1 MNKVIMVFAVL
12 AMVCTVG
19 CGGGPEK
26 EYEAL
31 RREFW
36 TIIAKGE
43 EPGKVLEV
51 DMQKFRAASPE
62 EQKKLLESAKE
73 DLDVMKRLRK

>member
-1 MNKVIMVFAVL
+1 MNKVIMGIAVL
-12 AMVCTVG
+12 ATICTVG

-26 EYEAL
+26 EYEAV

-43 EPGKVLEV
+43 EPGKALEV
-51 DMQKFRAASPE
+51 DMQNFRAASPE
-62 EQKKLLESAKE
+62 EQKKLLKSAKE